1 MNEVINHIRKR
12 LDECNEYLAVQK
24 ICDEFY
30 ICQGQQ
36 QIYAS
41 ALQRPEAI
49 SLGFVESLID
59 ENEATLTTLTKKTD
73 ILRQQGHL
81 LALHH
86 VQDMIKSEQWK
97 NEQ

>member
-1 MNEVINHIRKR
+1 MMMNRVIELIQKR
-12 LDECNEYLAVQK
+12 LKECNEYLAVQK

-30 ICQGQQ
+30 VCQGQQ

-49 SLGFVESLID
+49 SLGFVDSLVD
-59 ENEATLTTLTKKTD
+59 EHEATLTTLTKKTD

-86 VQDMIKSEQWK
+86 VRDMID
-97 NEQ
+97 NE